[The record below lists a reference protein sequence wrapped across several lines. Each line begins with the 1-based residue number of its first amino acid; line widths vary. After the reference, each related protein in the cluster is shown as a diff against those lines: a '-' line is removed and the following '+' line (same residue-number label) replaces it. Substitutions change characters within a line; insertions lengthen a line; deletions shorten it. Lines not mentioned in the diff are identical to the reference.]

1 MYFRNRVNLCDLT
14 FGVTMHQP
22 RPPKDWIGTNE
33 SIVLVSDISNTAL
46 NLFLTWPFLFF
57 SVTYMPF
64 ITIFGHPTYFFFL
77 HSF

>member
-1 MYFRNRVNLCDLT
+1 MVMNLKEL
-14 FGVTMHQP
+14 
-22 RPPKDWIGTNE
+22 PKLNQDGADKEGIY
-33 SIVLVSDISNTAL
+33 SIIKTAL
-46 NLFLTWPFLFF
+46 NLFLMWPFLFF